1 MRFRSFI
8 LVCCMVVVP
17 ALAMFLHH
25 MPTLPRP
32 QNAWG
37 RTVGWANDS
46 PNAAGH
52 EATTAAVPEVG
63 GGSGRTSAIPA
74 GAADV
79 GPASIGTTRQ
89 APSRVPGPESDDAF
103 RAAHGRLVAL
113 GMTEIECRPT
123 PAAGGMVLCSGR
135 VAVDATGQ
143 LQRLFQAAAADAAT
157 ALDALAEDVTAWRQ
171 RTGMP

>member
-1 MRFRSFI
+1 
-8 LVCCMVVVP
+8 
-17 ALAMFLHH
+17 
-25 MPTLPRP
+25 
-32 QNAWG
+32 
-37 RTVGWANDS
+37 
-46 PNAAGH
+46 
-52 EATTAAVPEVG
+52 
-63 GGSGRTSAIPA
+63 
-74 GAADV
+74 
-79 GPASIGTTRQ
+79 
-89 APSRVPGPESDDAF
+89 VPGPESDDAF

-143 LQRLFQAAAADAAT
+143 LQRLFQAAAPDAAT